1 MKKSYEMEV
10 DCANCARKIQ
20 EAITKDPRVKFCSVN
35 FISQKMTLEADDS
48 DFDEVLKM
56 AVDCVHKVDPNCEV
70 MI

>member
-35 FISQKMTLEADDS
+35 FISQKMTLEADDA
-48 DFDEVLKM
+48 DFGDVLKM
-56 AVDCVHKVDPNCEV
+56 AVECVHKVDPDCEV
-70 MI
+70 ML